1 MKIKLTH
8 ELVMAIGQDAANK
21 RMRKAKR
28 KEWNK
33 ADWNCACRTTKPLF
47 KIMRKQEAKK

>member
-1 MKIKLTH
+1 MKMKLTH
-8 ELVMAIGQDAANK
+8 DFIMAVGQDAANK
-21 RMRKAKR
+21 RMRKANR

-47 KIMRKQEAKK
+47 KIMRKQGKSK